1 MNREVVI
8 LLFPLLAAFMI
19 PAGTIISKNFGRVL
33 SLLAYVAGIIYGL
46 LLMPLIMV
54 RARSVI
60 IGNWLPPFGINLFF
74 SPLTLGLVLFI
85 FLLALCILLFDLKN
99 TESKK
104 GQYYL
109 LFNLLVTA
117 SAGLILTG
125 DLFNIFV
132 FLEIVG
138 IASFSMIAAG
148 RNSAAGIGAQGALKY
163 LIQAQLTTLLMLGG
177 IGLLYSATGVLNIA
191 FLSSFEEL
199 KPSFAFLTLLLIL
212 LPLFLESKLFPFN
225 SWVGGAY
232 QGAEPSLA
240 AALSGIAGA
249 ASALVLA
256 RLTLTMT
263 GSSSAFA
270 GASDKIRV
278 LLLLLGAASILIGE
292 VAALREHNL
301 KKVLAYSSIGQMGM
315 VVVGISIA
323 NTYAVRGALFL
334 LLSHGAAKVLLF
346 LTAGFFINKAG
357 TPFWKGMKGL
367 ARRMPLAGAFFI
379 IGAMALMGIPLLSGF
394 WAKLELIRGAVT
406 AGGLAVVAIVAILL
420 ATILEGVYF
429 MRIGHSLFEGGGDL
443 EEGEV
448 PEGEVPVGECKVLE
462 EEGGD
467 RDKSRYNT
475 AYLIPCLALAL
486 SLIAAGLF
494 PDLINTWLSSA
505 AHELLNSQTDYT
517 GLILE
522 VGGGL

>member
-1 MNREVVI
+1 MNREVII

-19 PAGTIISKNFGRVL
+19 PAGTIISKYFGRVL

-46 LLMPLIMV
+46 LLMPLIMI

-117 SAGLILTG
+117 SAGLILTC

-132 FLEIVG
+132 FLEIAG

-148 RNSAAGIGAQGALKY
+148 RNSAGSVGAQSQHGSAQCPQGALKY

-191 FLSSFEEL
+191 FLSSFEAL

-240 AALSGIAGA
+240 AALSGIAGTA
-249 ASALVLA
+249 AALVLA
-256 RLTLTMT
+256 RLTLTMM
-263 GSSSAFA
+263 GSSSAFT
-270 GASDKIRV
+270 GATEKIRV

-292 VAALREHNL
+292 TAAFREKNL

-315 VVVGISIA
+315 VVAGIGIA

-357 TPFWKGMKGL
+357 TPFWKNMKGL

-406 AGGLAVVAIVAILL
+406 AGGLAGVVVAAILL

-429 MRIGHSLFEGGGDL
+429 MRIGHSLFE
-443 EEGEV
+443 EGEI
-448 PEGEVPVGECKVLE
+448 PAGEGD
-462 EEGGD
+462 D
-467 RDKSRYNT
+467 RDKTRYNA

-517 GLILE
+517 GLILKA
-522 VGGGL
+522 GGGL

>member
-1 MNREVVI
+1 MNREVII
-8 LLFPLLAAFMI
+8 LLFPLLATFMI

-33 SLLAYVAGIIYGL
+33 SLLAYAAGIIYGL
-46 LLMPLIMV
+46 LLMPLIIV

-85 FLLALCILLFDLKN
+85 FFLALSILLFDLKN

-132 FLEIVG
+132 FLEIAG

-148 RNSAAGIGAQGALKY
+148 RSNAGSSGALKY

-191 FLSSFEEL
+191 FLSNFEEL
-199 KPSFAFLTLLLIL
+199 NPYFAFLTLLLIL

-225 SWVGGAY
+225 SWVGGVY
-232 QGAEPSLA
+232 QGSEPSLA
-240 AALSGIAGA
+240 AALSGIAGVA
-249 ASALVLA
+249 AVLVLA
-256 RLTLTMT
+256 RLTLTMM

-270 GASDKIRV
+270 GATEKIRV

-292 VAALREHNL
+292 TAAFREKNL
-301 KKVLAYSSIGQMGM
+301 KKVLAYSSIGQIGM
-315 VVVGISIA
+315 VVAGISIA

-346 LTAGFFINKAG
+346 LTAGFFINKAA
-357 TPFWKGMKGL
+357 TPIWKDMKGL
-367 ARRMPLAGAFFI
+367 ARRMPLAGAFFV

-406 AGGLAVVAIVAILL
+406 AGGLAVVAVGAILL

-429 MRIGHSLFEGGGDL
+429 MRIGHSLFEEVEVIEYGG
-443 EEGEV
+443 
-448 PEGEVPVGECKVLE
+448 VLSE
-462 EEGGD
+462 QGD
-467 RDKSRYNT
+467 RNKTRYN
-475 AYLIPCLALAL
+475 AAFLIPCLLLAL
-486 SLIAAGLF
+486 SLITAGLF
-494 PDLINTWLSSA
+494 PDLINSWLSSA
-505 AHELLNSQTDYT
+505 AHELLNSRTDYT
-517 GLILE
+517 GLILKA
-522 VGGGL
+522 GGGL

>member
-1 MNREVVI
+1 MNREIVI
-8 LLFPLLAAFMI
+8 LLFPLLATFMI
-19 PAGTIISKNFGRVL
+19 PAGTIISKNFGKVL
-33 SLLAYVAGIIYGL
+33 SLLAYIAGIIYGL

-132 FLEIVG
+132 FLEIAG

-148 RNSAAGIGAQGALKY
+148 RSSAGSPGAKSPQAGGALKY

-177 IGLLYSATGVLNIA
+177 IGLLYSATGLLNIA
-191 FLSSFEEL
+191 SLSNFEGL

-256 RLTLTMT
+256 RLTLTMM
-263 GSSSAFA
+263 GSSSTFA
-270 GASDKIRV
+270 AASEKIRV

-292 VAALREHNL
+292 GAAFREKNL

-334 LLSHGAAKVLLF
+334 LLSHGTAKVLLF

-357 TPFWKGMKGL
+357 TPFWKDMKGL
-367 ARRMPLAGAFFI
+367 ARRIPLAGAFFI

-406 AGGLAVVAIVAILL
+406 AGGLAVVAIGAILL

-429 MRIGHSLFEGGGDL
+429 MRIGHSLFEEGGVL
-443 EEGEV
+443 EEGE
-448 PEGEVPVGECKVLE
+448 GGVLE
-462 EEGGD
+462 EEGD
-467 RDKSRYNT
+467 FHKAHYN
-475 AYLIPCLALAL
+475 AAFLIPCLALAL

>member
-19 PAGTIISKNFGRVL
+19 PAGTIISNNFGRVL

-74 SPLTLGLVLFI
+74 SSLTLGLVLFI

-132 FLEIVG
+132 FLEIAG

-148 RNSAAGIGAQGALKY
+148 RNSAGSSGALKY

-191 FLSSFEEL
+191 FLSSFEGL
-199 KPSFAFLTLLLIL
+199 NPAFAFLTILLIL

-240 AALSGIAGA
+240 AALSGIVGA
-249 ASALVLA
+249 ATALVLA
-256 RLTLTMT
+256 RLTLTMM

-270 GASDKIRV
+270 PVSDKIRV
-278 LLLLLGAASILIGE
+278 LLLLLGAVSILIGE
-292 VAALREHNL
+292 AAAFREKNL

-315 VVVGISIA
+315 VVAGISIA

-357 TPFWKGMKGL
+357 TPFWKDMKGL
-367 ARRMPLAGAFFI
+367 ARKMPLAGAFFI

-406 AGGLAVVAIVAILL
+406 AGGLAVVAVGAILL

-429 MRIGHSLFEGGGDL
+429 MRIGHSLFEEGRVL
-443 EEGEV
+443 EEGAV
-448 PEGEVPVGECKVLE
+448 PKERC
-462 EEGGD
+462 D
-467 RDKSRYNT
+467 RDKTRYN
-475 AYLIPCLALAL
+475 ASYLIPCLALAL
-486 SLIAAGLF
+486 SLIAVGLF

-505 AHELLNSQTDYT
+505 VHELLNGQTDYT
-517 GLILE
+517 GLILKA
-522 VGGGL
+522 GGGL

>member
-74 SPLTLGLVLFI
+74 SPLTLGMVLFI

-109 LFNLLVTA
+109 LFNLLVIA

-132 FLEIVG
+132 FLEIAG

-148 RNSAAGIGAQGALKY
+148 RNSAGSPGALKY
-163 LIQAQLTTLLMLGG
+163 LIQAQFTTLLMLGG
-177 IGLLYSATGVLNIA
+177 IALLYSATGVLNIA
-191 FLSSFEEL
+191 SLSSFEVL
-199 KPSFAFLTLLLIL
+199 KPSFAFLTILLIL

-249 ASALVLA
+249 AAALVLA
-256 RLTLTMT
+256 RLTLTMM

-270 GASDKIRV
+270 GASEKIRV
-278 LLLLLGAASILIGE
+278 LLLLLGAVSILIGE
-292 VAALREHNL
+292 GAAFREHNL

-315 VVVGISIA
+315 VVAGISIA

-357 TPFWKGMKGL
+357 TPFWKDMKGL

-406 AGGLAVVAIVAILL
+406 AGGLAGVAVAAILL

-429 MRIGHSLFEGGGDL
+429 MRIGHSLFEEGDDFH
-443 EEGEV
+443 
-448 PEGEVPVGECKVLE
+448 KA
-462 EEGGD
+462 
-467 RDKSRYNT
+467 RYNA

-517 GLILE
+517 GLILK